1 MDSKMPGDLV
11 YVLGTTRNELGG
23 SEYYEHFG
31 YTGLN
36 VPRVKPDQFA
46 PVYKALGHAVG
57 REIVASA
64 HGVYRGGMGVHLA
77 LTAMGGNL
85 GMEVDL
91 ANVPVDNID
100 RNDKILFSESA
111 GRFIVSID
119 PKNREVFEDIFK
131 DTQCACIGKITGEP
145 NFAVKGINS
154 KIIVSASVDSL
165 KTAWKEPF
173 KDL

>member
-1 MDSKMPGDLV
+1 
-11 YVLGTTRNELGG
+11 
-23 SEYYEHFG
+23 EYYEHFG

-36 VPRVKPDQFA
+36 VPRVMPEQFA
-46 PVYKALGHAVG
+46 PVYKALGYAVG
-57 REIVASA
+57 REIPASA
-64 HGVYRGGMGVHLA
+64 HGIYRGGLGVHLA
-77 LTAMGGNL
+77 LTAMGGYL

-131 DTQCACIGKITGEP
+131 DLPCACVGKITGRP
-145 NFAVKGINS
+145 DFVVKGIDS
-154 KIIVSASVDSL
+154 KVIISVSVDSL

-173 KDL
+173 KDLC